1 MAPPGKKSAQKNT
14 APKADTMQWLAEMI
28 AHSGLDLD
36 LLKTAWETEGKSH
49 TCHAS
54 PVSPVN
60 TPRWDHALIQ
70 KIVTPGSRVLDCGC
84 GSGELLVEL
93 IRDHHVLGQGIEI
106 DPEEVQIAVQ
116 HGVPV
121 LQADLDVGLDG
132 FGSDIF
138 DFVILERTLQ
148 TVHRPLEVLK
158 EMLRVGKVV
167 IASFPNFAH
176 WRNRL
181 QLFLEGHMPRTPSI
195 PYDWY
200 ETPNI
205 HHMTIRDFKEALQII
220 DAQIVEG
227 YARSGGLVH
236 PYRDKDDLTA
246 EEALFVLCRSTEYIE
261 GAGI

>member
-1 MAPPGKKSAQKNT
+1 MTQA
-14 APKADTMQWLAEMI
+14 KAFPEAETIQWLVELI
-28 AHSGLDLD
+28 HQSGLDLN
-36 LLKTAWETEGKSH
+36 LLKKTWESEGKSIFGY
-49 TCHAS
+49 AS
-54 PVSPVN
+54 P
-60 TPRWDHALIQ
+60 TTAIHGPRWDHALIQ

-84 GSGELLVEL
+84 GSGDLLVEL

-106 DPEEVQIAVQ
+106 DPVEVQIAVQ

-132 FGSDIF
+132 FGDDIF

-148 TVHRPLEVLK
+148 TVHRPLDVLK

-181 QLFLEGHMPRTPSI
+181 QLFLEGRMPQTPSI

-205 HHMTIRDFKEALQII
+205 HHMTIRDFKESLQII
-220 DAQIVEG
+220 NAQIVEG

-236 PYRDKDDLTA
+236 PCRDSDDLTA
-246 EEALFVLCRSTEYIE
+246 EEALFVLCRSTEYID